1 MTVSASDN
9 GRRGATAVRR
19 ALFLLCLL
27 SAPVSAQQGAYPA
40 KPIRLV
46 VPYSPGASN
55 DTLSRAT
62 AESMAPLLG
71 QPIVVDNRPGAGGM
85 IGAEH
90 VARAEPDGYTIL
102 NVQASFA
109 TNAAIR
115 AKMPY
120 DVARDF
126 VYIGMMARSP
136 MILVVHP
143 SMPVKSVK
151 ELVALARKRPGDLN
165 YGSSGT
171 GGSNHLA
178 TELFARTASIKITH
192 VPYKSIGP
200 ALTDLVG
207 GHVQMVIT
215 SLPSALVQVRAGRLK
230 ALGVAGEKRSE
241 FAPEIPTVREGGVS
255 YVSELW
261 WGLAAP
267 GKTPPEAME
276 RLSDALR
283 RALQSPQLR
292 QRFAVEGAEPV
303 QMTPQEFTRYV
314 HEEVTRWRQVV
325 RDAGLQL
332 E

>member
-1 MTVSASDN
+1 MSASLRTL
-9 GRRGATAVRR
+9 GFIVLAASSAAATAQ
-19 ALFLLCLL
+19 
-27 SAPVSAQQGAYPA
+27 SAANYPA

-62 AESMAPLLG
+62 AEAMSPLLG
-71 QPIVVDNRPGAGGM
+71 QSIVIDNRPGAGGM
-85 IGAEH
+85 IGAENA
-90 VARAEPDGYTIL
+90 ARSAPDGYTIL

-120 DVARDF
+120 DVASDF
-126 VYIGMMARSP
+126 AYIGMMARSP
-136 MILVVHP
+136 MVIVVHP

-151 ELVALARKRPGDLN
+151 DLVALARKRPGDLN

-178 TELFARTASIKITH
+178 TELFAKTANIRITH
-192 VPYKSIGP
+192 VPYKGIGP
-200 ALTDLVG
+200 AMIDLIG
-207 GHVQMVIT
+207 GHVQMVVT
-215 SLPSALVQVRAGRLK
+215 SLPSALVQVKGGRLK
-230 ALGVAGEKRSE
+230 AIGVASEKRSP
-241 FAPEIPTVREGGVS
+241 FAPEIPTVKEGGVD

-267 GKTPPEAME
+267 GKTPPAIVEKLSAALLKAM
-276 RLSDALR
+276 
-283 RALQSPQLR
+283 QTPQLK
-292 QRFAVEGAEPV
+292 QRYATEGAEPV
-303 QMTPQEFTRYV
+303 PMSPQQFTKYV
-314 HEEVTRWRQVV
+314 MNEVARWKQVV
-325 RDAGLQL
+325 KEAGLKL

>member
-1 MTVSASDN
+1 MPREQCCYVRSC
-9 GRRGATAVRR
+9 AVVHLARAAQRR
-19 ALFLLCLL
+19 ALALAR
-27 SAPVSAQQGAYPA
+27 SRAREPIPS

-46 VPYSPGASN
+46 VPYTPGASN

-62 AESMAPLLG
+62 GESMSPILG
-71 QPIVVDNRPGAGGM
+71 QPIVIDNRPGAGGM

-90 VARAEPDGYTIL
+90 AARSAPDGYTIL

-109 TNAAIR
+109 TNVAIR

-120 DVARDF
+120 DVFKDF
-126 VYIGMMARSP
+126 AYIGMMASSP
-136 MILVVHP
+136 MIVVVHP

-151 ELVALARKRPGDLN
+151 ELVAIARKRPGELN

-178 TELFARTASIKITH
+178 TELFAKTANVKITH

-200 ALTDLVG
+200 AMTDLVG

-215 SLPSALVQVRAGRLK
+215 SLPSALVQVKAGRLK
-230 ALGVAGEKRSE
+230 ALGVAGEQRSS
-241 FAPEIPTVREGGVS
+241 FAPEIPTVKEGGVP

-267 GKTPPEAME
+267 GKTPPEIVD
-276 RLSDALR
+276 RLSDTLR
-283 RALQSPQLR
+283 KAMQTAQLK
-292 QRFAVEGAEPV
+292 QRYATEGAEAVP
-303 QMTPQEFTRYV
+303 MTPQEFTKYV
-314 HEEVTRWRQVV
+314 HNEVTRWRQVV
-325 RDAGLQL
+325 KDAGLQL